1 MSLRVLCPARSSQ
14 PQKWEASTDEVTRQ
28 SGFPDLH
35 NSVSADTR
43 SFQDRVI
50 LFPPLAK
57 AAASCL
63 TSLEQSARAI
73 LMDVVS
79 TLTTSFFC
87 GLSSTVHEA
96 RRCIGP
102 SPTARYLWSCS
113 SGHSTVGPADAQLGS
128 SHKNLVN
135 IGGSWSSRL
144 CGRKST
150 TESPAPD
157 PQI

>member
-14 PQKWEASTDEVTRQ
+14 PQKGEASTDEVTRQ

-35 NSVSADTR
+35 NSVPADTR

-50 LFPPLAK
+50 VFPPLAK

-79 TLTTSFFC
+79 TLTTSFFVVFPQQYMKLEEVSVPLLPLATC
-87 GLSSTVHEA
+87 GAVVLA
-96 RRCIGP
+96 IALWAP
-102 SPTARYLWSCS
+102 PTL
-113 SGHSTVGPADAQLGS
+113 
-128 SHKNLVN
+128 NLVPHTK
-135 IGGSWSSRL
+135 IL
-144 CGRKST
+144 
-150 TESPAPD
+150 
-157 PQI
+157 